1 MSGYIYLIHLREF
14 INANQI
20 IYKIGKTKDV
30 CCRKINTRFTGYS
43 KDSNIKLIMQV
54 SNVDDTETK
63 LIKLF
68 DGLFEKQ
75 TNLGNEYYKG
85 DCNKMILEICKNTN
99 QQIISDIEQKI
110 EQKIE
115 QNDNEIKRLFTFIRT
130 ELCNKIIYNEYYIFN
145 IRNIYDL
152 YGITSLYNINSPFT
166 DKKII
171 IDIDKF
177 VCEIKKLYENPS
189 KNKIVTSEQYYNFC
203 GIMNTLSRLMINI
216 TSYEQKRMTMPNKDN
231 YIMIKLTKP
240 VNEINYDVYKNKIQK
255 CSDCLVDCNKNLNY
269 INNFPS

>member
-115 QNDNEIKRLFTFIRT
+115 PDNT
-130 ELCNKIIYNEYYIFN
+130 ELRQIFNYIYSDLRNLILGTYYISFL
-145 IRNIYDL
+145 R
-152 YGITSLYNINSPFT
+152 SLYDGCGLSNLYDITGPYS

-216 TSYEQKRMTMPNKDN
+216 TSYEQKRMTMHNKDN

-240 VNEINYDVYKNKIQK
+240 VIGISPEVYKNKIQK
-255 CSDCLVDCNKNLNY
+255 CNGFNSKSCY
-269 INNFPS
+269 INNFPF

>member
-14 INANQI
+14 INSNQI

-43 KDSNIKLIMQV
+43 KNSNIKLIMQV
-54 SNVDDTETK
+54 VDVDDTETK

-99 QQIISDIEQKI
+99 QQIISDIEQNI
-110 EQKIE
+110 EQKI
-115 QNDNEIKRLFTFIRT
+115 DDKEIIQLFNNIYT
-130 ELCNKIIYNEYYIFN
+130 ELRNKICNSYCISN

-152 YGITSLYNINSPFT
+152 YGLSSLRDINNPYS

-171 IDIDKF
+171 INIDKF

-203 GIMNTLSRLMINI
+203 GIMNTLSRMMINI
-216 TSYEQKRMTMPNKDN
+216 TSYEQKRMTMSNKDN

-240 VNEINYDVYKNKIQK
+240 VNEINSVVYRNKIQK
-255 CSDCLVDCNKNLNY
+255 CSDFNTNGSY
-269 INNFPS
+269 INNFPF

>member
-1 MSGYIYLIHLREF
+1 MNGYIYLIHLREF
-14 INANQI
+14 INSNQI

-30 CCRKINTRFTGYS
+30 CCRKINQRFMGYS
-43 KDSNIKLIMQV
+43 KNSTIKLIMQV
-54 SNVDDTETK
+54 SNVDETEIK

-68 DGLFEKQ
+68 DELFEKQ

-99 QQIISDIEQKI
+99 QDVSNIEQKI

-115 QNDNEIKRLFTFIRT
+115 QNDNEIKRLFTFIST
-130 ELCNKIIYNEYYIFN
+130 ELCNKICNEYYIFH
-145 IRNIYDL
+145 IKNIYDL
-152 YGITSLYNINSPFT
+152 YGLSSLRDINNPYS

-177 VCEIKKLYENPS
+177 ICEIKKLYENPS
-189 KNKIVTSEQYYNFC
+189 KNKIVTSEKYYNFC
-203 GIMNTLSRLMINI
+203 GIMNTLSRMMINL

-231 YIMIKLTKP
+231 YVMIKLTKP
-240 VNEINYDVYKNKIQK
+240 VIEINSDVYRNKIKK
-255 CSDCLVDCNKNLNY
+255 CSDFNTNGSY
-269 INNFPS
+269 INNFPF